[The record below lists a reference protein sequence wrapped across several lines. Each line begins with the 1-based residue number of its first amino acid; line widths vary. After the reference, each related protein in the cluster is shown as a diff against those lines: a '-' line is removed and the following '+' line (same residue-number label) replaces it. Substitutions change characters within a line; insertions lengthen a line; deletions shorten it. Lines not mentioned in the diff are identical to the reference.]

1 MIPGTAKDRLH
12 MEMGMRV
19 SLAIP
24 GAREWQSDPT
34 HMGMEMGMRVSLA
47 IPGTARVS
55 PDDESDPWHS
65 NTARE

>member
-1 MIPGTAKDRLH
+1 MRVARVATLPPGT
-12 MEMGMRV
+12 
-19 SLAIP
+19 
-24 GAREWQSDPT
+24 AREWQSDPT
-34 HMGMEMGMRVSLA
+34 HMGMEMGMSLA